1 MIVDKGLTQPLV
13 ELWTWE
19 TPAKLSQI
27 WASLI
32 AQLIKNL
39 PAMKETPFYSWVRKI
54 HWRRDRLPTPV
65 SSGFPGGP
73 AGKEATCNVGD
84 LDSIPGWEDPLEKE
98 KATHSNIL
106 AWRIPTWLSDFQRTM
121 LCTPDQFIMGIPDQP
136 VTRTGKG
143 AYSWVT
149 KNPSAEFH
157 SQRWISGMSHQ
168 QSTVPASGKMSF
180 WRDRSGWS
188 IPVVIKDIEEPR
200 MLHCHTFHNVS
211 LSVSTQMGRM
221 TTSRKLS
228 ALT

>member
-106 AWRIPTWLSDFQRTM
+106 AWRIPTWLSDFH
-121 LCTPDQFIMGIPDQP
+121 
-136 VTRTGKG
+136 
-143 AYSWVT
+143 
-149 KNPSAEFH
+149 FH
-157 SQRWISGMSHQ
+157 SRQEDNALY
-168 QSTVPASGKMSF
+168 T
-180 WRDRSGWS
+180 WS
-188 IPVVIKDIEEPR
+188 IYHGYPWSTCHWNRKRGIFLGDKEPFCWIPFPEVDLR
-200 MLHCHTFHNVS
+200 YEPPAVNSSSIWENECPSEGTDLGGASQLS
-211 LSVSTQMGRM
+211 LMIQKSPECYISIHFI
-221 TTSRKLS
+221 LYP
-228 ALT
+228 